1 MTQEEKDLNKSNA
14 KTKQVKS
21 LNEKSTNK
29 SAKTTPPNK
38 AEVEKVIK
46 DAEKSL
52 NKIDEPILKNSKKQE
67 ITSKVPK
74 DKSIKDM
81 TSYQE
86 QALQDVT
93 KSKSNKKMLIIIL
106 ILIGLAIVAGVG
118 IALFL
123 MFKPKEE
130 PPKAVVCKVE
140 VLSYRVEKEVNP
152 ERYIVIGEGDEFDFN
167 EGSEQTTSYTK
178 DLETS
183 ISDVRDVS
191 LVYLVNNVTSNNY
204 VYTLDFSNIIIEN
217 CNVEVKINDG
227 ETYSINDT
235 KRIVTISQQGDVVLE
250 VRISV
255 KDTTIPDIADNTRCV
270 GGIDFTLSV
279 S

>member
-38 AEVEKVIK
+38 AEVEKFIK

>member
-1 MTQEEKDLNKSNA
+1 MAQEEKDLNKSNA

-38 AEVEKVIK
+38 TKDEKVIK
-46 DAEKSL
+46 DTEKTL
-52 NKIDEPILKNSKKQE
+52 NKIDEPKSNNSKNPE
-67 ITSKVPK
+67 IVVKAAK
-74 DKSIKDM
+74 DKSVKDM

-106 ILIGLAIVAGVG
+106 ILIGLAIVAGVV

-123 MFKPKEE
+123 MLKPKEE

-204 VYTLDFSNIIIEN
+204 VYTLDFSDIIIEN
-217 CNVEVKINDG
+217 CNVVVKINDG

-255 KDTTIPDIADNTRCV
+255 KDTTIPDIVDNTRCE